1 MQAKDESKAE
11 IVFGITAVL
20 TAGGILTFAL
30 FPLIL
35 PGVVLLGVSAIPLL
49 ALAVPGAMAYGVYRI
64 VRSISRRRSGSASRS
79 ISTIRPPATVN
90 PATANGAAVADD
102 DEPGRAVDERR
113 AGRGRP
119 ARRTCAPAP
128 RPRSAPCDLA

>member
-1 MQAKDESKAE
+1 MQATDESKAE
-11 IVFGITAVL
+11 TVFGITAVL

-49 ALAVPGAMAYGVYRI
+49 ALAVPGAIAYGVYRI

-79 ISTIRPPATVN
+79 ISTILPPETVK
-90 PATANGAAVADD
+90 PATAKVRPSRTTTNPAA
-102 DEPGRAVDERR
+102 PL
-113 AGRGRP
+113 
-119 ARRTCAPAP
+119 T
-128 RPRSAPCDLA
+128 